1 MTKRV
6 EFFFDFVS
14 PYSYLAHSQ
23 LPGLGAEIVLRPM
36 HVMTVMNEVGNT
48 PTTVT
53 CAAKGRYA
61 GADLGR
67 WAQKYQVPVSRP
79 DMRKLNNGACM
90 RAVLAA
96 ESDEVAARMTQ
107 ALFAAI
113 WGKGQTILTGDE
125 VISVLDAAGIDTRG
139 LAARMDDPSTVQKLD
154 DNNKEAARRGV
165 FGAPTILIGDAMF
178 FGNDRLDFVR
188 DHLASGAAA

>member
-1 MTKRV
+1 MTAPI
-6 EFFFDFVS
+6 EFYFDFVS

-23 LPGLGAEIVLRPM
+23 MPSLGAEARLRPI
-36 HVMTVMNEVGNT
+36 HVLNVMKEVGNT

-61 GADLGR
+61 GADLAR
-67 WAQKYQVPVSRP
+67 WSKRYGVAVSRP
-79 DMRKLNNGACM
+79 DMRSLNNGACL

-96 ESDEVAARMTQ
+96 PSDAVAAKATQ

-113 WGKGQTILTGDE
+113 WGRGETLLTSED
-125 VISVLDAAGIDTRG
+125 VLRVLDAEGIDTGVIRERIDAPETVKA
-139 LAARMDDPSTVQKLD
+139 LEDSNSDAAK
-154 DNNKEAARRGV
+154 RGV
-165 FGAPTILIGDAMF
+165 FGAPTIFVGDAMF

-188 DHLASGAAA
+188 DALAEEAVA